1 MIKGPQDILDL
12 HYLVQSIIWRY
23 QLDEFEIAA
32 IKQMLDV
39 VRFILNEIKRDLLR
53 TPTKYQKARLE
64 NIAQELQML
73 SVGLRHELG
82 EYVERMIEE
91 VFTATARRQ
100 AEILSLGGLV
110 AGVQFARL
118 TPKQIKALTFAE
130 AARGVS
136 IEKAWGWAFP
146 EGLKK
151 AMAAGMA
158 KGESYATIVENMMKT
173 GQVKF
178 EQEAITVARTFVQSA
193 NVAATMETYK
203 ENDDVVEGW
212 TWSSAL
218 ESGTCMRCA
227 ALDGQIFKLG
237 EGPEIPLHPRCRC
250 VALPKVSTWRELG
263 LDEKVFE
270 KRVRPWTIREAKNID
285 TGGKRK
291 ILDYGMHDG
300 DFASWFEKRPAAFKN
315 GFVGPKR
322 YQLLKDGKIGFCDL
336 VDKDGNLRTLKD
348 LDELINDRK
357 QHH

>member
-1 MIKGPQDILDL
+1 MTKGPQDILDL
-12 HYLVQSIIWRY
+12 HFLIQNIIWRY
-23 QLDEFEIAA
+23 KLDEFEAAA
-32 IKQMLDV
+32 IKQMLGV
-39 VRFILNEIKRDLLR
+39 VRHTLNEIKRDLLR
-53 TPTKYQKARLE
+53 TPTKDQKARLE
-64 NIAQELQML
+64 NIAQELRML

-82 EYVERMIEE
+82 EYVERMTEE
-91 VFTATARRQ
+91 VFTATSRRQ

-110 AGVQFARL
+110 AGVQFARP
-118 TPKQIKALTFAE
+118 TPNQIKALTFAE
-130 AARGVS
+130 TARGVS
-136 IEKAWGWAFP
+136 VEKAWGWAFP

-151 AMAAGMA
+151 TMAAGMA
-158 KGESYATIVENMMKT
+158 KGESYATIVKNMMKT

-178 EQEAITVARTFVQSA
+178 EREAITVARTYVQSA

-212 TWSSAL
+212 IWSSAL
-218 ESGTCMRCA
+218 ENGTCMRCA
-227 ALDGQIFKLG
+227 ALDGQVFKLG

-250 VALPKVSTWRELG
+250 APLPKISTWRKLG

-300 DFASWFEKRPAAFKN
+300 DFASWFKKRPAAFKK

-322 YQLLKDGKIGFCDL
+322 YQLLKDGKISFRDL
-336 VDKDGNLRTLKD
+336 IDKDGNLRTLKD
-348 LDELINDRK
+348 LDNLIKGRK
-357 QHH
+357 